1 MDFIE
6 LPDGTLIN
14 AAGIFRLEPEEKAN
28 RISYFDGR
36 HETLATEYADVIRK
50 ALKPCCKEEKPKPPR
65 KTRKSQ
71 TTGGVMG

>member
-1 MDFIE
+1 MEFIK
-6 LPDGTLIN
+6 LPDGTLLN
-14 AAGIFRLEPEEKAN
+14 PAGIFRLEPEEKAN

-36 HETLATEYADVIRK
+36 HETLATEYADVIRE
-50 ALKPCCKEEKPKPPR
+50 ALKPKPPR